1 MQFGTHCVECM
12 VIRQA
17 AFARAHGDTATGLAF
32 LKQVLQAIQDAPEG
46 VSSPYMTAIFEHLA
60 AEHYG
65 LSGDLLAEEKA
76 VSNRF
81 MLARLESLRSR
92 VFAAEDPLKMALRYA
107 RACNYI
113 DFSALKGMVSYDE
126 LDSLLDAAGE
136 AVLDETEYANFT
148 RELSGQKKLVY
159 LCDNAGEI
167 VADRVVA
174 EVLRQQYPQLQLTF
188 AVRGK
193 PASND
198 ALMEDALAVGLDRF
212 ARVIDSGSNIPGT
225 ELPYIGDTLRQALTE
240 ADVILAKGMGNFE
253 TLWGCGMNVYY
264 LFLCKCTRF
273 QKMFGVENLTGMFVN
288 ERRLQLQDYVD

>member
-46 VSSPYMTAIFEHLA
+46 VSSPYMTTIFERLA
-60 AEHYG
+60 ADHYG

-212 ARVIDSGSNIPGT
+212 ARVIDSDSNIPGT